1 MSEEDDVNNE
11 ATLVV
16 DQSPLY
22 YAICGMLFDRYATKM
37 IGVITFREQH
47 SRMPFL
53 RKNNGRLRM
62 LRVCYVKF
70 WLASF
75 SQVKSH

>member
-1 MSEEDDVNNE
+1 MSEEDDVNE

-22 YAICGMLFDRYATKM
+22 YAICGMLFDGYATKM

-62 LRVCYVKF
+62 LRVCYVN
-70 WLASF
+70 SG
-75 SQVKSH
+75 